1 MSLLNLVLPTRKTKL
16 FFNYLLK
23 KATALLLWR
32 EGGRGGNLVH
42 SQTNMPY
49 GETRRERV
57 RTTQALRDAE
67 YLPWDSAPDLVWMR
81 VLTSSR
87 GHEGIKKMK

>member
-1 MSLLNLVLPTRKTKL
+1 M
-16 FFNYLLK
+16 LK
-23 KATALLLWR
+23 KATALLLWW

-42 SQTNMPY
+42 SQANMLPY
-49 GETRRERV
+49 GETMRERV

-67 YLPWDSAPDLVWMR
+67 YLPWDSVPDLIWMR